1 MAATVREAIREL
13 TRETMATMDILVEAS
28 DRPSC

>member
-13 TRETMATMDILVEAS
+13 EPEPDSLKTIEADREA
-28 DRPSC
+28 RGG